1 MRDRLGQQV
10 VETSVV
16 AALVAA
22 SLIPNSASASAR
34 LTGWC
39 STAVAVRMRA
49 HQAASTA
56 SSARESGCG
65 PWWWGLRR

>member
-1 MRDRLGQQV
+1 
-10 VETSVV
+10 
-16 AALVAA
+16 
-22 SLIPNSASASAR
+22 LIPNSASASAR